1 MLTQI
6 VKELSSVVQ
15 DNEKQSQALSAMQQI
30 MHAEEQ
36 DNSNKNSD
44 ETVNQEHDSNEVEI
58 I

>member
-15 DNEKQSQALSAMQQI
+15 DNRKRSQALSAMQKI
-30 MHAEEQ
+30 THAEEQ
-36 DNSNKNSD
+36 DNSNKNLN
-44 ETVNQEHDSNEVEI
+44 ERVNQEYDSNEVEI